1 MSAGASGLAVFC
13 AVLIFYSRV
22 QHNTVTYATRMNA
35 GYALTSQRE
44 EMVDQLLPMSVTISE
59 STPRVQIPVTISE
72 STPCVQIPRRI
83 TFICSNQTQ
92 QSISRFDMTS
102 LSPPSYLTSLP
113 PPSYMT
119 LLPPP
124 SYNDVLTQSRF
135 TQNSPTVISSTEV
148 GSSLY
153 FPMPRHPCQDL

>member
-1 MSAGASGLAVFC
+1 MSAGASGLAIFC

-22 QHNTVTYATRMNA
+22 QHNSVTYATLMNA

-44 EMVDQLLPMSVTISE
+44 EMVDQLIPMSVTISE
-59 STPRVQIPVTISE
+59 STPRVQIP
-72 STPCVQIPRRI
+72 RRI
-83 TFICSNQTQ
+83 TFIPSNQTQ

-153 FPMPRHPCQDL
+153 FPMPRHSRQDL